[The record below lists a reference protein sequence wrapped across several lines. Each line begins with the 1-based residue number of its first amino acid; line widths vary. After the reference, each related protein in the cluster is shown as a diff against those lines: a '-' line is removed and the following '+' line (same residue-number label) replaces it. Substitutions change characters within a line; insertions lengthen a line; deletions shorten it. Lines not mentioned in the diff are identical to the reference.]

1 MLLQPVT
8 LVKQIGGKVQDDQMF
23 YPDFFITPR
32 VIWLDQSIPP
42 MAEKVYSVIYWYG
55 KLKDGYCHASNATI
69 AKNIGG
75 TNSQSVGNAIA
86 KLIEAGYVSATYGD
100 HNQRLAL
107 IPLIEYSVTPPSNS
121 GGTPHQMMVVNKNN
135 KKESKII
142 KKFRD
147 DIDRLYKGWL
157 IEMVIGSGVWLR
169 ADADSRV
176 SLLDGAKTRC
186 RLTEKR
192 EGKLAARLDSLGIEL
207 CAKAIKKIGQSDFH
221 KGNNDRKWK
230 ATIEWLFST
239 DEKVEEFANR

>member
-1 MLLQPVT
+1 M
-8 LVKQIGGKVQDDQMF
+8 QDENMF

-32 VIWLDQSIPP
+32 VVWLDPSIPP

-69 AKNIGG
+69 AKNIGA
-75 TNSQSVGNAIA
+75 TNAKSVGNAIA
-86 KLIEAGYVSATYGD
+86 KLAEAGYVQAEYNEQND
-100 HNQRLAL
+100 RIAL
-107 IPLIEYSVTPPSNS
+107 IPLIDYSVNPPSND
-121 GGTPHQMMVVNKNN
+121 GGGVHQMMPHNKNN

-169 ADADSRV
+169 ADADSRG

-186 RLTEKR
+186 RLTERR

-221 KGNNDRKWK
+221 KGDNDRKWK

>member
-1 MLLQPVT
+1 M
-8 LVKQIGGKVQDDQMF
+8 QDENMF

-32 VIWLDQSIPP
+32 VIWMDPNLSP
-42 MAEKVYSVIYWYG
+42 MAEKVYAVVYWYS

-69 AKNIGG
+69 AKNIGEVHPRSISRSIDQLIQG
-75 TNSQSVGNAIA
+75 GYMHAEYDSNGNR
-86 KLIEAGYVSATYGD
+86 T
-100 HNQRLAL
+100 AL
-107 IPLIEYSVTPPSNS
+107 LPLIEYTVNPTPNGE
-121 GGTPHQMMVVNKNN
+121 GGVHQMVNHNKNN

-142 KKFRD
+142 KKFRE

-221 KGNNDRKWK
+221 KGDNDRKWK